1 MVAGVGAYLVA
12 AHRLRSDGVAWS
24 RARDGCVV
32 AAGAG
37 LVVAV
42 AAPSAGG
49 EFLAHMIRHVVVGM
63 VAPLLIVLSLPG
75 TLALRALR
83 GTARRRV
90 LAVLH
95 SRPVSWLV
103 VPPVA
108 ALLNAASAYV
118 LYRTPLFAAAQSD
131 RWLHGWVHVHVLLT
145 GVLFTVAVCQLDPL
159 RRRYSLPLRGATLV
173 AAAAAH
179 GVLAKSLYATPPP
192 DTAYQVGD
200 VQAGA
205 QLMYYGG
212 DVVETATAIVI
223 AVTWYTAGGRAIGR
237 ARRRAAGPG
246 PAIGAQ

>member
-1 MVAGVGAYLVA
+1 MAGLGAYLVA
-12 AHRLRSDGVAWS
+12 AHRLRSHGVAWS

-42 AAPSAGG
+42 AAPLAGG
-49 EFLAHMIRHVVVGM
+49 EFLAHMSRHVIVGM

-83 GTARRRV
+83 GTGRRRV

-108 ALLNAASAYV
+108 ALVNVASAYV
-118 LYRTPLFAAAQSD
+118 LYRTPLFAASQAD
-131 RWLHGWVHVHVLLT
+131 PWLHWLVHVHLLLT

-159 RRRYSLPLRGATLV
+159 RRRYSLPLRGATMV

-179 GVLAKSLYATPPP
+179 GVLAKSFYATPPP
-192 DTAYQVGD
+192 NTAYEVAD
-200 VQAGA
+200 IQAGA
-205 QLMYYGG
+205 QLMYYSG
-212 DVVETATAIVI
+212 DVVEIAMAIVI